1 MTESKPSSRL
11 LDHDLCVHIFTAS
24 AGMVGVCLTVIG
36 IIRVVISLRKADLFV
51 DDLLAGDAILYLIAC
66 LLSYWALR
74 TRNLKRNH
82 RVERVADVIFLVAL
96 TLTAISAGMIAWAIS
111 VRVSSIMKSHLR
123 EAVSVPVGVSGQ
135 FG

>member
-1 MTESKPSSRL
+1 MTESKPSNRL

-96 TLTAISAGMIAWAIS
+96 TLTAISAGMITWAIS
-111 VRVSSIMKSHLR
+111 VR
-123 EAVSVPVGVSGQ
+123 
-135 FG
+135 

>member
-1 MTESKPSSRL
+1 MPGFRNVGYRQPMTESKPSSRL
-11 LDHDLCVHIFTAS
+11 LDYDLCVHIFTAS

-82 RVERVADVIFLVAL
+82 RVERVADVMFLVAL

-111 VRVSSIMKSHLR
+111 VR
-123 EAVSVPVGVSGQ
+123 
-135 FG
+135 

>member
-11 LDHDLCVHIFTAS
+11 LDYDLCVHIFTAS

-51 DDLLAGDAILYLIAC
+51 DDLLAGDAILYLVAC

-82 RVERVADVIFLVAL
+82 RVERVADVVFLVAL

-111 VRVSSIMKSHLR
+111 VR
-123 EAVSVPVGVSGQ
+123 
-135 FG
+135 

>member
-74 TRNLKRNH
+74 TRN
-82 RVERVADVIFLVAL
+82 AGWASPAL
-96 TLTAISAGMIAWAIS
+96 PALWAKAASAWRSRTTPRLCMALASCGASAS
-111 VRVSSIMKSHLR
+111 TCR
-123 EAVSVPVGVSGQ
+123 
-135 FG
+135 